1 MPTSTSTPW
10 QPARTT
16 RSAAAAKLP
25 TISSIIA
32 TVISRG
38 MMWNRSSG
46 SADGATA
53 TSRLP
58 SSEFMRAR
66 PSWYSWPK
74 KRQSW
79 ASQSSTM
86 RRSGSMQS
94 SVAAQPFG

>member
-1 MPTSTSTPW
+1 V
-10 QPARTT
+10 QVAHADEHLDAV
-16 RSAAAAKLP
+16 AAGP
-25 TISSIIA
+25 D
-32 TVISRG
+32 VISRG
-38 MMWNRSSG
+38 TMWNRSSG